1 MQLKALLSSAILL
14 LGVTLIAQET
24 AINPTNAKDTSKAKI
39 GQVEIDLLGS
49 YYDQDGIHSPVTGG
63 RGTEDLQDIS
73 NSLIISIPYGKNTY
87 SINFG
92 QDNITSASTDNIDL
106 DVSSDSKVDARTHG
120 DLSLTHKINKR
131 KSYDVG
137 VGFSSE
143 YDVTSFSVGGGYEV
157 ESKNR
162 NTSLTFKGKAFYDTY
177 VLYRPIELRNEPEG
191 DDTRLTYN
199 FSATF
204 ARVINTKLQLAL
216 IGEVT
221 YQSGLLATPF
231 HRVYF
236 DDGVNTANFDELE
249 TIKSNKVRKREFL
262 PDTRLKIPVAL
273 RFHYYINSTF
283 ILRGFYRYYYD
294 DFGVVGNTIEIE
306 VPTRISK
313 AIALY
318 PFYRYHTQTEADY
331 FAPFGE
337 HQLTDKYYTSDYDLS
352 DFSSHHYGMGL
363 RYSPL
368 FGIFQNAM
376 SKKRK
381 VKFKSIN
388 LRYAYYDR
396 SDGLNAYL
404 FSAGFSF
411 TIF

>member
-1 MQLKALLSSAILL
+1 MQLNNFLLSTAILI
-14 LGVTLIAQET
+14 LGGNLIAQET
-24 AINPTNAKDTSKAKI
+24 VIIEQQDTAKAKM
-39 GQVEIDLLGS
+39 GQVEVDILSS

-63 RGTEDLQDIS
+63 RGTEDLQDLT
-73 NSLIISIPYGKNTY
+73 NTLIISIPYGKNTY

-92 QDNITSASTDNIDL
+92 QDNITSASTDNMDL

-120 DLSLTHKINKR
+120 DLSMTHKINKR

-137 VGFSSE
+137 IGFSSE
-143 YDVTSFSVGGGYEV
+143 YDVTSFSAGGGYEI

-162 NTSLTFKGKAFYDTY
+162 NTSLTFKGKMFYDTY
-177 VLYRPIELRNEPEG
+177 ILYRPIELRNEPGG

-199 FSATF
+199 FSATY
-204 ARVINTKLQLAL
+204 AKVINTKLQLAI
-216 IGEVT
+216 IGEMT

-236 DDGVNTANFDELE
+236 DDGVNTANLDEFA
-249 TIKSNKVRKREFL
+249 TIKSNKVRRREFL
-262 PDTRLKIPVAL
+262 PDTRLKTPVAL

-283 ILRGFYRYYYD
+283 IVRGFYRYYYD
-294 DFGVVGNTIEIE
+294 DFGVIGNTIEIE

-313 AIALY
+313 AVAFF

-337 HQLTDKYYTSDYDLS
+337 HKLTDKYYTSDYDLS
-352 DFSSHHYGMGL
+352 DFDAHNYGMGF
-363 RYSPL
+363 RYAPL
-368 FGIFQNAM
+368 FGVFQNAM
-376 SKKRK
+376 SKKRM
-381 VKFKSIN
+381 VKLKSIN

-396 SDGLNAYL
+396 SDGLNSYL

-411 TIF
+411 TVF